1 VTQRADHQET
11 EQLMAT
17 KRGFGIAGALDHGIV
32 EEVAAAVQQAG
43 FSSLWANDTPGGDG
57 LAALAAAARV
67 TEGIDLGVGVIP
79 VDRTGPEQIAA
90 RLVELGL
97 PFERTIVGVG
107 SGGARTGSVEMVRE
121 AVTALKRLV
130 PVRVYVGALGPR
142 MVRMGGEVADG
153 LLLNWLTPEEAE
165 QSVQWV
171 REAAAKTGR
180 PAPVVAAYVRV
191 GLEAG
196 QERLQIEADRYAGF
210 PAYAAHFE
218 RMGVPAIA
226 TTVSGGDVEIE
237 RGLAGFDGKVDE
249 VIVRA
254 IAAEETAE
262 AYLEL
267 VRASAPPPER

>member
-1 VTQRADHQET
+1 
-11 EQLMAT
+11 MAT

-43 FSSLWANDTPGGDG
+43 FSSFWANDTPGGDG

-67 TEGIDLGVGVIP
+67 TEGIELGVGVIP

-97 PFERTIVGVG
+97 PLERTIVGVG
-107 SGGARTGSVEMVRE
+107 SGGARTGSVELVRE

-171 REAAAKTGR
+171 REAAANAGR

-196 QERLQIEADRYAGF
+196 RERLQIEADRYAGF